1 VIFTTADADSST
13 NSDML
18 SGNADSK
25 KLDDRISKNKKN

>member
-1 VIFTTADADSST
+1 MIFTTAGADSST

-25 KLDDRISKNKKN
+25 KLDDRISKNNKK